1 MEPTATNPTTGEKV
15 VFRGGQWVPA
25 GSAPAPQAPQ
35 PPSVI
40 QGRPKQ
46 TSPAE
51 AERLRLAQEA
61 SDRAARAEDRANRAE
76 NRAERSEQRQAEQ
89 AALGTESER
98 TAGFLA
104 GRVKDATLRLTGAAT
119 KDPSAQNPT
128 LDVEAV
134 RSIFGDTAANYLTD
148 EDRQVIR
155 AAQIDIIDAGLTLG
169 TGAAY
174 TKEQLEGYREI
185 YFPKLGD
192 SEATIASKREA
203 LRSLLVNAQTK
214 AGRAAPD
221 IEAAIAALDGLGAEK
236 PADAGQ
242 EGKEATFALG
252 YYDESGNP
260 LPDDFEGGVYD
271 ANGEYQG
278 LTGRVSFEGD
288 TDAQKQAR
296 LEAEQRRQ
304 EQVELFGSAGGTLH
318 DMGALGAQGI
328 SLGLSDEA
336 AGIGGAIVGLFNG
349 RGIEDGYTQARNR
362 ERARADIARENLGW
376 GGTALELAGA
386 GGGAKVASGL
396 ARTIGAGRNVAA
408 SGAQVTRPAVQNAL
422 VRQSTREGATLGALG
437 GFGYGEGAEGS
448 SVNALLGAAA
458 GGVVGNVGQRVG
470 NALANRQGNVEGA
483 AVQRA
488 ADELGIETIPAVVGG
503 TTSRRLTSGARQGFV
518 SDRPIAKR
526 VDRMEEQGMAAR
538 DMAAEGLEEGL
549 DAAEAGEVVRA
560 AANVFSKRTSTIGG
574 NLYARADRKAGGIE
588 LPLPS
593 AIQAADAELAQLAK
607 APGGAQSSLYK
618 DIKALRDS
626 MASGKF
632 EVDGIRAF
640 RTRLRNELTERGL
653 RGTPQDVTYGR
664 ILEAAENDM
673 MSGLRAAGKDDAA
686 QALRTASAFWK
697 KRVETIDEVLE
708 PVLGKNSPKSGE
720 QILTSLERLANP
732 KTGDSARLRRLF
744 EAMPE
749 REASAVRA
757 TIINRLGRKTPGAA
771 DNADEATFSFNTFL
785 TNWNNMSPK
794 AKATLFPKESR
805 EALDKLAVVS
815 RGVKE
820 AGGAMNTSNTA
831 GALVSQG
838 AISGALWWIADPLTA
853 LGAAGG
859 QYMIGKLLASPKV
872 ARIIAGAPKVNTR
885 QARRALSARLGNI
898 AKAEP
903 AIANEIGLF
912 QRALAANDN
921 PASRLAAEDE

>member
-1 MEPTATNPTTGEKV
+1 MANPWENDAIV
-15 VFRGGQWVPA
+15 GQQPA
-25 GSAPAPQAPQ
+25 QQQAPQ
-35 PPSVI
+35 FPGVVRGSV
-40 QGRPKQ
+40 
-46 TSPAE
+46 SPARQAEE
-51 AERLRLAQEA
+51 ARKAEADRRAEESLRIQEERLRLSQQ
-61 SDRAARAEDRANRAE
+61 S
-76 NRAERSEQRQAEQ
+76 ERRQAQQ

-128 LDVEAV
+128 LGVEAV
-134 RSIFGDTAANYLTD
+134 RGIFGDTAANYLTD
-148 EDRQVIR
+148 DDRQTIR

-236 PADAGQ
+236 PAETGQ
-242 EGKEATFALG
+242 DGKEATFALG
-252 YYDESGNP
+252 YFDENGNP
-260 LPDDFEGGVYD
+260 LPDDYDGGVFDKDGNYLGLVSNVSYEGETYAQREAREAAEAARAREVD
-271 ANGEYQG
+271 AVGE
-278 LTGRVSFEGD
+278 
-288 TDAQKQAR
+288 
-296 LEAEQRRQ
+296 
-304 EQVELFGSAGGTLH
+304 AGAAIN
-318 DMGALGAQGI
+318 DMGALGKQGI
-328 SLGLSDEA
+328 TLGLADEA
-336 AGIGGAIVGLFNG
+336 AGIGGAISGIFNG
-349 RGIEDGYTQARNR
+349 EGIADGYTSARD
-362 ERARADIARENLGW
+362 EARARADIARENLGV
-376 GGTALELAGA
+376 GGTALEFAGA
-386 GGGAKVASGL
+386 GGGVRVASGL
-396 ARTIGAGRNVAA
+396 TRTLGAGRSVANA
-408 SGAQVTRPAVQNAL
+408 GREVTRSNVQNAMIG
-422 VRQSTREGATLGALG
+422 QATREGATLGGIG

-448 SVNALLGAAA
+448 SVNALLGAAV
-458 GGVVGNVGQRVG
+458 GGAVGNVGQRAG
-470 NALANRQGNVEGA
+470 NALVNRQGNVEGA
-483 AVQRA
+483 TVQRA
-488 ADELGIETIPAVVGG
+488 ADDLGIETIPAVVGG

-549 DAAEAGEVVRA
+549 DAADAGEVVRS
-560 AANVFSKRTSTIGG
+560 AANVYSRRTSQVGG
-574 NLYARADRKAGGIE
+574 NLYARADRKAGGVK
-588 LPLPS
+588 LPLPT

-607 APGGAQSSLYK
+607 APGGESASLYK
-618 DIKALRDS
+618 DIKSLRDA
-626 MASGKF
+626 MAAGNF

-673 MSGLRAAGKDDAA
+673 MAGLQKAGKGDAA
-686 QALRTASAFWK
+686 QALKTASAFWR

-720 QILTSLERLANP
+720 QILTAIERLANP

-744 EAMPE
+744 DAMPE

-757 TIINRLGRKTPGAA
+757 TIINRLGRKTAGAA
-771 DNADEATFSFNTFL
+771 DNAETPSFSFNTFL

-805 EALDKLAVVS
+805 QVLDKLATVS
-815 RGVKE
+815 EGVKE
-820 AGGAMNTSNTA
+820 AGSAMNTSNTA

-838 AISGALWWIADPLTA
+838 AISGALWWVVDPLA
-853 LGAAGG
+853 AVGAAGG

-872 ARIIAGAPKVNTR
+872 ARVIAGAPKVDSP
-885 QARRALSARLGNI
+885 QARKAVSARLGAI

-903 AIANEIGLF
+903 ALASEIGVF
-912 QRALAANDN
+912 QRVLAANDN
-921 PASRLAAEDE
+921 QFGQLAADDE